1 MIYKKILCYY
11 VIEIIKQKTEKGY
24 KRENKSNL
32 MHETNCWLLDLGVQK
47 YSVILD
53 LSTKIQQTK
62 MLLTCQTFGDF
73 FFIRTGLA
81 VFYKSEPI

>member
-32 MHETNCWLLDLGVQK
+32 MHETKCWLLELGVQK
-47 YSVILD
+47 YSVIAD
-53 LSTKIQQTK
+53 RST
-62 MLLTCQTFGDF
+62 
-73 FFIRTGLA
+73 
-81 VFYKSEPI
+81 

>member
-1 MIYKKILCYY
+1 MLEWYTKKILCYY

-32 MHETNCWLLDLGVQK
+32 MHETKCWLLDLGVQK

-53 LSTKIQQTK
+53 LSTKIQQTNA
-62 MLLTCQTFGDF
+62 LS
-73 FFIRTGLA
+73 
-81 VFYKSEPI
+81 FYNLKSNSKSILILI

>member
-53 LSTKIQQTK
+53 LSTKIQQTNA
-62 MLLTCQTFGDF
+62 LS
-73 FFIRTGLA
+73 
-81 VFYKSEPI
+81 FYNLKSNSKSILILI

>member
-32 MHETNCWLLDLGVQK
+32 MHENKCLTGNVLTYLTWGYK
-47 YSVILD
+47 N
-53 LSTKIQQTK
+53 IQ
-62 MLLTCQTFGDF
+62 
-73 FFIRTGLA
+73 
-81 VFYKSEPI
+81 

>member
-32 MHETNCWLLDLGVQK
+32 MHETNCWLVLELGVQK
-47 YSVILD
+47 CSVIPD
-53 LSTKIQQTK
+53 RST
-62 MLLTCQTFGDF
+62 
-73 FFIRTGLA
+73 
-81 VFYKSEPI
+81 